1 MVSGEMEWQQQQ
13 QQQQQLQQQQKK
25 KRWGSGS
32 WMLERVCGTCMGGR
46 MEDDGAVSACG
57 GRGRMALCDGRVEA
71 GLAAYVL
78 VADDGRRRC

>member
-1 MVSGEMEWQQQQ
+1 MVYGEME
-13 QQQQQLQQQQKK
+13 LQQQK

-32 WMLERVCGTCMGGR
+32 WMIEWVCGTCMGGR

-57 GRGRMALCDGRVEA
+57 GGRRRALCDGRVEA
-71 GLAAYVL
+71 GLAVYVL